1 MRKRIDLSDA
11 EVERILSTEEEIVP
25 SPRFFANVMHAVEHE
40 AALRASR
47 FTAPST
53 PFPWRIFLLGGAAC
67 LALPCWMLAL
77 ALLAPAQANIAA
89 AAQPHWAQMASML
102 VEKYVAFAT
111 ALPLDWQQ
119 VGATALHHA
128 AQMGVGWL
136 LLIVLLSWMQMQWSV
151 RA

>member
-11 EVERILSTEEEIVP
+11 EVERILSTEEEVVP
-25 SPRFFANVMHAVEHE
+25 SSRFSANVMHAVEHE

-53 PFPWRIFLLGGAAC
+53 PFPWRIFLLGVSAC
-67 LALPCWMLAL
+67 LALPCLMLVL
-77 ALLAPAQANIAA
+77 ALLSPAQANVAA
-89 AAQPHWAQMASML
+89 AAQPHWAQMVAML

-111 ALPLDWQQ
+111 ALPPDWQQ
-119 VGATALHHA
+119 VSAAALHHA
-128 AQMGVGWL
+128 VQMDAVWL
-136 LLIVLLSWMQMQWSV
+136 LLMVLFICANVRWSA